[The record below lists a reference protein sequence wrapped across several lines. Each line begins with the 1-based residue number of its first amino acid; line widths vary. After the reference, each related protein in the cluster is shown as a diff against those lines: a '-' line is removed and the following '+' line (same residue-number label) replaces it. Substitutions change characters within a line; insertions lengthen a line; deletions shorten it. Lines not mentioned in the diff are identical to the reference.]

1 MKKNDEIELGIEVFH
16 TPKCEKKAE
25 TLDLMPHLKL
35 TQIVNRAFTHRVN
48 RAFTHRVDRA
58 FTHQV
63 NRVFTHQVDRV
74 FTHQVDRVFTLRVNR
89 AFTCPLNGYRQETTM
104 VLRAKRGFITR
115 LFTKAKLFDE
125 KKRRNKGPMKIKV
138 QGNSAFHQLIVKHRI
153 IIVKRLRK
161 TP

>member
-1 MKKNDEIELGIEVFH
+1 MKNVGKNDEIELGIEVFH

-25 TLDLMPHLKL
+25 VLDLMPYLKL

-63 NRVFTHQVDRV
+63 NRVFT
-74 FTHQVDRVFTLRVNR
+74 LRVNR

-104 VLRAKRGFITR
+104 ILRAKRDFITR

-138 QGNSAFHQLIVKHRI
+138 QGNCAFHQLIVKHRI

>member
-1 MKKNDEIELGIEVFH
+1 MGKNDEIELGIEVFH

-35 TQIVNRAFTHRVN
+35 TQIVNRAFTHRV
-48 RAFTHRVDRA
+48 DRA

-63 NRVFTHQVDRV
+63 N
-74 FTHQVDRVFTLRVNR
+74 RVFTLRVNR
-89 AFTCPLNGYRQETTM
+89 AFTCPLDGYRQETTM
-104 VLRAKRGFITR
+104 ILRAKWGFITR

-125 KKRRNKGPMKIKV
+125 KNEEIRGLMKIKV
-138 QGNSAFHQLIVKHRI
+138 QGNCAFHQLIVKHRI

>member
-1 MKKNDEIELGIEVFH
+1 MCFLKNAGKNDEIELGIEVIH

-35 TQIVNRAFTHRVN
+35 TQIVNRAFTHRV
-48 RAFTHRVDRA
+48 DRA

-63 NRVFTHQVDRV
+63 N
-74 FTHQVDRVFTLRVNR
+74 RVFTLRVNR

-104 VLRAKRGFITR
+104 ILRAKSGFITR
-115 LFTKAKLFDE
+115 LFTKAKQFDE

-138 QGNSAFHQLIVKHRI
+138 QGNCAFHQLIVKHRI

>member
-1 MKKNDEIELGIEVFH
+1 MKNVGKNDEIELGIEVFH

-35 TQIVNRAFTHRVN
+35 TQIVNRAFTH
-48 RAFTHRVDRA
+48 
-58 FTHQV
+58 QV
-63 NRVFTHQVDRV
+63 N
-74 FTHQVDRVFTLRVNR
+74 RVFTLRVNR

-104 VLRAKRGFITR
+104 ILRAKSGFITR
-115 LFTKAKLFDE
+115 LFTKAKQFDE

>member
-1 MKKNDEIELGIEVFH
+1 MCFLKNAGKNDEIELGIEVIH

-35 TQIVNRAFTHRVN
+35 TQIVNRAFTHRV
-48 RAFTHRVDRA
+48 DRA

-63 NRVFTHQVDRV
+63 N
-74 FTHQVDRVFTLRVNR
+74 RVFTLRVNR

-104 VLRAKRGFITR
+104 ILRAKRDFITR
-115 LFTKAKLFDE
+115 LFTKAKQFDE

-138 QGNSAFHQLIVKHRI
+138 QGNCAFHQLIVKHRI

>member
-1 MKKNDEIELGIEVFH
+1 MLTICFLKNVGKNDEIELGIEVIH

-35 TQIVNRAFTHRVN
+35 TQIVNRAFTHQVN

-63 NRVFTHQVDRV
+63 N
-74 FTHQVDRVFTLRVNR
+74 RVFTLRVNR

-104 VLRAKRGFITR
+104 ILRAKRGFITR

-125 KKRRNKGPMKIKV
+125 KKRRDKGSMKIKV

>member
-1 MKKNDEIELGIEVFH
+1 MLTICFLKNVGKNDEIELGIEVIH

-35 TQIVNRAFTHRVN
+35 TQIVNRAFTHRV
-48 RAFTHRVDRA
+48 DRA

-63 NRVFTHQVDRV
+63 N
-74 FTHQVDRVFTLRVNR
+74 RVFTLRVNR

-104 VLRAKRGFITR
+104 ILRAKRDFITR

-125 KKRRNKGPMKIKV
+125 KKRRDNGSMKIKV

>member
-1 MKKNDEIELGIEVFH
+1 MLTICFLKNVGKNDEIELGIEVFH

-35 TQIVNRAFTHRVN
+35 TQIVNRAFTHQVN
-48 RAFTHRVDRA
+48 GAFTHRVDRA

-63 NRVFTHQVDRV
+63 NRVFT
-74 FTHQVDRVFTLRVNR
+74 LRVNR
-89 AFTCPLNGYRQETTM
+89 AFTCPLYGYRQETTM
-104 VLRAKRGFITR
+104 ILRAKRGVITR

>member
-1 MKKNDEIELGIEVFH
+1 MKNVGKNDEIELGIEVFH

-35 TQIVNRAFTHRVN
+35 TQIVNRAFTHRV
-48 RAFTHRVDRA
+48 DRA

-63 NRVFTHQVDRV
+63 N
-74 FTHQVDRVFTLRVNR
+74 RVFTLRVNR

-104 VLRAKRGFITR
+104 ILRAKRDFITR
-115 LFTKAKLFDE
+115 LFTKAKQFDE

-138 QGNSAFHQLIVKHRI
+138 QGNCAFHQLIVKHRI

>member
-1 MKKNDEIELGIEVFH
+1 MCFLKNAGKNDEIELGIEVFH

-35 TQIVNRAFTHRVN
+35 TQIVNRAFTHRV
-48 RAFTHRVDRA
+48 DRA

-63 NRVFTHQVDRV
+63 N
-74 FTHQVDRVFTLRVNR
+74 RVFTLRVNR

-104 VLRAKRGFITR
+104 ILRAKRGVITR

>member
-1 MKKNDEIELGIEVFH
+1 MCFLKNAGKNDEIELGIEVIH

-35 TQIVNRAFTHRVN
+35 TQIVNRAFTHRV
-48 RAFTHRVDRA
+48 DRA

-63 NRVFTHQVDRV
+63 N
-74 FTHQVDRVFTLRVNR
+74 RVFTLRVNR

-104 VLRAKRGFITR
+104 ILRAKSGFITR
-115 LFTKAKLFDE
+115 LFTKAKQFDE

>member
-1 MKKNDEIELGIEVFH
+1 MCFLKNEGKNDEIELGIEVIH

-35 TQIVNRAFTHRVN
+35 TQIVNRAFTHRV
-48 RAFTHRVDRA
+48 DRA

-63 NRVFTHQVDRV
+63 N
-74 FTHQVDRVFTLRVNR
+74 RVFTLRVNR
-89 AFTCPLNGYRQETTM
+89 AFTCPLYGYRQETTM
-104 VLRAKRGFITR
+104 VLRAKWGFITR

-125 KKRRNKGPMKIKV
+125 KKRRDKGSMKIKV

>member
-1 MKKNDEIELGIEVFH
+1 MLTICFLKNVGKNDERELGIEVIH

-35 TQIVNRAFTHRVN
+35 TQIVNRAFTHRV
-48 RAFTHRVDRA
+48 DRA

-63 NRVFTHQVDRV
+63 N
-74 FTHQVDRVFTLRVNR
+74 RVFTLRVNR

-104 VLRAKRGFITR
+104 ILRAKWDFITR
-115 LFTKAKLFDE
+115 LFTKAKQFDE

>member
-1 MKKNDEIELGIEVFH
+1 MCFLKNAGKNDEIELGIEVFH

-35 TQIVNRAFTHRVN
+35 TQIVNRAFTH
-48 RAFTHRVDRA
+48 
-58 FTHQV
+58 QV
-63 NRVFTHQVDRV
+63 N
-74 FTHQVDRVFTLRVNR
+74 RVFTLRVNR

-104 VLRAKRGFITR
+104 ILRAKWGFITR
-115 LFTKAKLFDE
+115 LFTKAKQFDE

-138 QGNSAFHQLIVKHRI
+138 QGNCAFHQLIVKHRI

>member
-1 MKKNDEIELGIEVFH
+1 MLTICFLKNVGKNDEIELGIEVIH

-35 TQIVNRAFTHRVN
+35 TQIVNRAFTHRV
-48 RAFTHRVDRA
+48 DRA

-63 NRVFTHQVDRV
+63 N
-74 FTHQVDRVFTLRVNR
+74 RVFTLRVNR

-104 VLRAKRGFITR
+104 ILRAKSGFITR
-115 LFTKAKLFDE
+115 LFTKAKQFDE

>member
-1 MKKNDEIELGIEVFH
+1 MLTICFLKNVGKNDEIELGIEVFH

-35 TQIVNRAFTHRVN
+35 TQIVNRAFTH
-48 RAFTHRVDRA
+48 
-58 FTHQV
+58 QV
-63 NRVFTHQVDRV
+63 N
-74 FTHQVDRVFTLRVNR
+74 RVFTLRVNK

-104 VLRAKRGFITR
+104 VLRAKWGFITR
-115 LFTKAKLFDE
+115 LFTKAKQFDE
-125 KKRRNKGPMKIKV
+125 KKRRNKEPMKIKV
-138 QGNSAFHQLIVKHRI
+138 QGNSAFHHLIVKHRI

>member
-1 MKKNDEIELGIEVFH
+1 MIYEKCGEKRWNRIGDWGFH

-35 TQIVNRAFTHRVN
+35 TQIVNRAFTHRV
-48 RAFTHRVDRA
+48 DRA

-63 NRVFTHQVDRV
+63 N
-74 FTHQVDRVFTLRVNR
+74 RVFTLRVNR

-104 VLRAKRGFITR
+104 ILRAKRDFITR

-125 KKRRNKGPMKIKV
+125 KNEEIRGLWKSKCKETAHFTNLLSNTESSSWSGSGR
-138 QGNSAFHQLIVKHRI
+138 HHRTGEA
-153 IIVKRLRK
+153 KQ
-161 TP
+161 

>member
-1 MKKNDEIELGIEVFH
+1 MKNVGKNDEIELGIEVFH

-35 TQIVNRAFTHRVN
+35 TQIVNRAFTHQVNRAFTHRVN

-63 NRVFTHQVDRV
+63 N
-74 FTHQVDRVFTLRVNR
+74 RVFTLRVNR

-104 VLRAKRGFITR
+104 ILRAKRGFITR

-125 KKRRNKGPMKIKV
+125 KNEEISG
-138 QGNSAFHQLIVKHRI
+138 L
-153 IIVKRLRK
+153 
-161 TP
+161 

>member
-1 MKKNDEIELGIEVFH
+1 MFSEKCRKKRWNRIGDWGYSY
-16 TPKCEKKAE
+16 PKMWKKAE

-35 TQIVNRAFTHRVN
+35 TQIVNRAFTHQVN

-63 NRVFTHQVDRV
+63 N
-74 FTHQVDRVFTLRVNR
+74 RVFTLRVNR

-104 VLRAKRGFITR
+104 VLRAKWGFITR

-138 QGNSAFHQLIVKHRI
+138 QGNSVFHQLIVKHRI

>member
-1 MKKNDEIELGIEVFH
+1 MKNVGKNDEIELGIEVIH

-35 TQIVNRAFTHRVN
+35 TQIVNRAFTHRV
-48 RAFTHRVDRA
+48 DRA

-63 NRVFTHQVDRV
+63 N
-74 FTHQVDRVFTLRVNR
+74 RVFTLRVNR

-104 VLRAKRGFITR
+104 ILRAKSGFITR
-115 LFTKAKLFDE
+115 LFTKAKQFDE

>member
-1 MKKNDEIELGIEVFH
+1 MCFLKNAGKNDEIELEIEVIH

-35 TQIVNRAFTHRVN
+35 TQIVNRAFTHRV
-48 RAFTHRVDRA
+48 DRA

-63 NRVFTHQVDRV
+63 N
-74 FTHQVDRVFTLRVNR
+74 RVFTLRVNR

-104 VLRAKRGFITR
+104 ILRAKRDFITR

-125 KKRRNKGPMKIKV
+125 KKRRDKGSMKIKV

>member
-1 MKKNDEIELGIEVFH
+1 MGKNDEIELGIEVIH

-35 TQIVNRAFTHRVN
+35 TQIVNRAFTHQVN
-48 RAFTHRVDRA
+48 RA
-58 FTHQV
+58 
-63 NRVFTHQVDRV
+63 
-74 FTHQVDRVFTLRVNR
+74 FTLRVNR
-89 AFTCPLNGYRQETTM
+89 AFTCPLYGYRQETTM
-104 VLRAKRGFITR
+104 ILRAKRGFITR
-115 LFTKAKLFDE
+115 LFTKAKQFDE

>member
-1 MKKNDEIELGIEVFH
+1 MCFLKNAGKNDEIELGIEVIH

-35 TQIVNRAFTHRVN
+35 TQIVNRAFTHRV
-48 RAFTHRVDRA
+48 DRA

-63 NRVFTHQVDRV
+63 N
-74 FTHQVDRVFTLRVNR
+74 RVFTLRVNR

-125 KKRRNKGPMKIKV
+125 KKRRDKGSMKIKV

>member
-1 MKKNDEIELGIEVFH
+1 MLTICFLKNVGKNDEIELGIEVFH
-16 TPKCEKKAE
+16 TPKCGKKAE

-35 TQIVNRAFTHRVN
+35 TQIVNRAFTHRV
-48 RAFTHRVDRA
+48 DRA

-63 NRVFTHQVDRV
+63 N
-74 FTHQVDRVFTLRVNR
+74 RVFTLRVNR

-104 VLRAKRGFITR
+104 ILRAKWGFITR
-115 LFTKAKLFDE
+115 LFTKAKQFDE

>member
-1 MKKNDEIELGIEVFH
+1 MCFLKNAGKNDEIELGIEVIH

-35 TQIVNRAFTHRVN
+35 TQIVNRAFTHRV
-48 RAFTHRVDRA
+48 DRA

-63 NRVFTHQVDRV
+63 NRVFT
-74 FTHQVDRVFTLRVNR
+74 LRVNR
-89 AFTCPLNGYRQETTM
+89 TFTCPLYGYRQETTM
-104 VLRAKRGFITR
+104 ILRAKRGFITR

>member
-1 MKKNDEIELGIEVFH
+1 MCFLKNAGKNDEIELGIEVIH

-35 TQIVNRAFTHRVN
+35 TQIVNRAFTHRV
-48 RAFTHRVDRA
+48 DRA

-63 NRVFTHQVDRV
+63 N
-74 FTHQVDRVFTLRVNR
+74 RVFTLRVNR

-104 VLRAKRGFITR
+104 ILRAKRDFITR

-125 KKRRNKGPMKIKV
+125 KKRRDKGSMKIKV